1 MPTDTLHLPK
11 TQLTNA
17 GGKKKKRKR
26 LFGEQY
32 MDLKSL
38 SLAEHTV
45 ALFNTRSPLVLS
57 ALSPPFTAT
66 QVPYLY

>member
-1 MPTDTLHLPK
+1 MPTGTLHLPK
-11 TQLTNA
+11 TQLTGA
-17 GGKKKKRKR
+17 GEKR

-38 SLAEHTV
+38 SLAEHTL

-57 ALSPPFTAT
+57 ALSPPFTAE